1 MLIKRHHKQFL
12 LSGMETHL
20 KRLEVLCRI
29 CGRDFSNH
37 NKKDSPKPKGEFKEE
52 IFDIFKVDIT
62 QDRPDVF
69 GSLVCRPCVRRFSK
83 YRLQKAKGKPF
94 ITYLTMSDRF
104 QEHTKENCGVCEK
117 REEITSNIGKK
128 ATVVTQPEGHMTR
141 AEKLATRVVN
151 ELKQM
156 DSEEKKQFV
165 SILFQKLDS
174 ESVTVIA
181 RQPDKHPNKR
191 TRATTK
197 GADFQEETGNFL
209 NMENTELCE
218 MNGGSNLFN
227 VNNDISEPFKFNDDG
242 TFTDDVEHT
251 ETDSGNVNKEM
262 CGALNASINVGI
274 KQESIGEEDNFSP
287 DSMEAPKEFLQ
298 SNGNVESGPGEL
310 QNSGFTDTKEG
321 DITDILPG
329 NINQDNT
336 SLCYISHGD
345 KIITVMPIKMEE
357 TP

>member
-1 MLIKRHHKQFL
+1 
-12 LSGMETHL
+12 METHL
-20 KRLEVLCRI
+20 KRLEVLCRV

-37 NKKDSPKPKGEFKEE
+37 NKKDSPKQKGEFKEE

-104 QEHTKENCGVCEK
+104 QEHTKENCGVCER
-117 REEITSNIGKK
+117 REEITTNIGKK
-128 ATVVTQPEGHMTR
+128 ATIVTQPEGHMTR
-141 AEKLATRVVN
+141 AEKLATQVVN
-151 ELKQM
+151 ELKHM

-181 RQPDKHPNKR
+181 RQPDKRQDKR

-197 GADFQEETGNFL
+197 GADFQEEMDNL
-209 NMENTELCE
+209 LYMENTELCE
-218 MNGGSNLFN
+218 MNGDSNLCN
-227 VNNDISEPFKFNDDG
+227 ANNDISEPFKFNGDETDETNNVG
-242 TFTDDVEHT
+242 PTDDTYSCNVHLDE
-251 ETDSGNVNKEM
+251 SGS
-262 CGALNASINVGI
+262 LNASINYAI
-274 KQESIGEEDNFSP
+274 KQENTEEEDNFTP
-287 DSMEAPKEFLQ
+287 DSMEPPKEYVE
-298 SNGNVESGPGEL
+298 SNDNVEPGPELL
-310 QNSGFTDTKEG
+310 QNNGFTDTKEG

-345 KIITVMPIKMEE
+345 KIITVMPIKLEE